1 VRYGPSDSDV
11 NHIGVG
17 LLYWLLV
24 VNARAV
30 ARDGELRDAIDL
42 AAALRGGV
50 GCRLAAAIH
59 PGRVHTRVVRRASA
73 GVGCV
78 VFGTCGRQTVVSIGL
93 VGREGH
99 GLAGPQQVRRTL
111 CDMRIT

>member
-1 VRYGPSDSDV
+1 VWTRPRAQSSVSLSGACLRYGPSDSDV

-30 ARDGELRDAIDL
+30 ARDSELRDAIDL

-50 GCRLAAAIH
+50 GCRRPFILAASIH
-59 PGRVHTRVVRRASA
+59 ASFAVHPRV
-73 GVGCV
+73 
-78 VFGTCGRQTVVSIGL
+78 
-93 VGREGH
+93 
-99 GLAGPQQVRRTL
+99 
-111 CDMRIT
+111 

>member
-1 VRYGPSDSDV
+1 V

-30 ARDGELRDAIDL
+30 ARDSELRDAIDL

-50 GCRLAAAIH
+50 GSAAIH

-78 VFGTCGRQTVVSIGL
+78 VFGTCGRQTVVLIGL
-93 VGREGH
+93 VGREGL
-99 GLAGPQQVRRTL
+99 GLAGPQ
-111 CDMRIT
+111 